1 MTTALLDSGAGAQP
15 PDAPRLISRKARG
28 GDAIYVNTF
37 RAIGASVLVIT
48 GGIGVFLA
56 YQGWPTL
63 QHYGFSF
70 FTTQA
75 WNPDTDTLGIA
86 AVDRKSVV

>member
-1 MTTALLDSGAGAQP
+1 MTTALLYPPAAGAPQE
-15 PDAPRLISRKARG
+15 PRKISRKPVG
-28 GDAIYVNTF
+28 GDAVFVNTF
-37 RAIGASVLVIT
+37 RAIGASVLVVT

-63 QHYGFSF
+63 HHYGLSF

-75 WNPDTDTLGIA
+75 PSRG
-86 AVDRKSVV
+86 